1 MGDVD
6 NTAMKSPCLNLNIDK
21 LLMAEGDATVKVQR
35 SRTWDGTRKVF
46 GTWYSQSHGEA
57 RPFFFSLVSPLFM
70 AGVTARPAMRP
81 IICSPQGTHHAG
93 LLRGGCERDLCT
105 RWITLSL
112 CKLGDLERSSRG
124 NRWGSEFAC
133 VCVCRVCLSV
143 CLCVREHTTHAFTLF
158 LAWWYCGWW
167 PTHWNPPQC
176 NNTHT
181 HTESLQDPPLPL
193 ILSFASCY
201 MTNLSWNVMMCVCL
215 LHDTHS
221 SGPRK
226 NVAYVRDFCHFLP
239 RQCEKIQ
246 NSLKSSGFWWNKS
259 PPTLLFLAWSWMYST
274 CTRKDSPS
282 WLMQMK
288 NSRLHMECDGLL

>member
-1 MGDVD
+1 MSAAMGDVD
-6 NTAMKSPCLNLNIDK
+6 NAAMKSPCLNLNIDR
-21 LLMAEGDATVKVQR
+21 LLMAEGDAT
-35 SRTWDGTRKVF
+35 WDGTRNVF
-46 GTWYSQSHGEA
+46 GVWYSQSHSEA

-93 LLRGGCERDLCT
+93 LLRGGERDLCT

-143 CLCVREHTTHAFTLF
+143 CLCVREHTTHAYTLF

-176 NNTHT
+176 NNTST

-221 SGPRK
+221 SGPCK

-274 CTRKDSPS
+274 CTRKHSPS
-282 WLMQMK
+282 WLMQMQ